1 MASELKKTALYDL
14 HVGLGAKIVE
24 FGGWDMPLSYE
35 TGTVAEHRAC
45 REGVVLID
53 MSFMS
58 KFLVQGR
65 DAGACINRLCT
76 ANVDG
81 PKGLLALRSIYS
93 VASVALLIT
102 NPNIC

>member
-1 MASELKKTALYDL
+1 M
-14 HVGLGAKIVE
+14 
-24 FGGWDMPLSYE
+24 
-35 TGTVAEHRAC
+35 
-45 REGVVLID
+45 ID

-81 PKGLLALRSIYS
+81 
-93 VASVALLIT
+93 ASEMIT
-102 NPNIC
+102 YTQCLSPRGTMEADITVNKLCDGQYIVIATDTAHRYV